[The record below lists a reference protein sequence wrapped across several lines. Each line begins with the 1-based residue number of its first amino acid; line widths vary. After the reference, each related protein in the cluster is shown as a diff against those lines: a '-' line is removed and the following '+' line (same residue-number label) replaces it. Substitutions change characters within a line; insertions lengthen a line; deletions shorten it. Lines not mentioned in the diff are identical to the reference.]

1 MKSKEAHTDIMGKR
15 RSCFSYCFFL
25 LLGSLLIDTRVFGSP
40 TINSLGYRKERGSIV
55 HDSWCSVVG
64 NSECSSCPDVG
75 ESNPVGGCLY
85 SDISRTSADGTI
97 WTRDDI
103 EADNSVHRGKFLIV
117 VDIPFPPA
125 SAVSG
130 GVYNVTGCASS
141 SSLTDASGNCG
152 TIAELGGDSIGFWLG
167 ISRNGMND
175 VGPSLF
181 VTAGNGGWGDST
193 APPSDAASIN
203 IPLPDPMIPLDGET
217 HEIAVLTDPTSGA
230 AYIQLFID
238 GVPIGKD
245 FPSGGSMRAN
255 KWEGGDQ
262 GGLGKVGNKV
272 AALTVANKQ
281 PWPFGTTG
289 RLRAWRWSSA
299 SMDLYKSS
307 NDELHLNLDCTKF
320 STLYFY
326 ASPVSSTGDF
336 LSLSAVSFNDGDG
349 QPLSYVG
356 GSAYPLT
363 HIWKK
368 TYDPCNLNNQS
379 NFAFSSRNQTVTITA
394 TSGGSST
401 QLQLPPVIVYYLG
414 AFVYVNSLI
423 DDNPSPNNCIAES
436 GLCTLRSAYYACQTL
451 AARNESTVDDPFLC
465 EVRMPDDNLY
475 LMQDD
480 LYGHTFNE
488 SMSINNLIVMY
499 RNKTTMNT
507 HYTHGSCCYS
517 CMVQGDANPHMCS
530 YVYIG

>member
-1 MKSKEAHTDIMGKR
+1 MRKKW
-15 RSCFSYCFFL
+15 SCFSYCFFL

-64 NSECSSCPDVG
+64 DSECAGCPDSGDSNG
-75 ESNPVGGCLY
+75 ETGCLY
-85 SDISRTSADGTI
+85 SDISRTSATGTV
-97 WTRDDI
+97 WSRSDI
-103 EADNSVHRGKFLIV
+103 RNHNDVRKAKFLIV

-130 GVYNVTGCASS
+130 GVYDVTGCASTHS
-141 SSLTDASGNCG
+141 STTASGNCG
-152 TIAELGGDSIGFWLG
+152 VIAELGGDGKGFWLG
-167 ISRNGMND
+167 ISRNGVKD

-181 VTAGNGGWGDST
+181 VTAGDGDWEGNT
-193 APPSDAASIN
+193 QPPNKAACVN

-217 HEIAVLTDPTSGA
+217 HEIAVLVDPTSNA
-230 AYIQLFID
+230 AYIQLFVD
-238 GVPIGKD
+238 GVLIGKD
-245 FPSGGSMRAN
+245 FPNGGSMHQD
-255 KWEGGDQ
+255 KWEGGDA
-262 GGLGKVGNKV
+262 GGLGKVSGDSV
-272 AALTVANKQ
+272 AALTVANCQ

-289 RLRAWRWSSA
+289 RLRAWKWSST

-320 STLYFY
+320 STLYYY

-336 LSLSAVSFNDGDG
+336 LSQSAVSFNDGDG
-349 QPLSYVG
+349 QSLTYVG

-368 TYDPCNLNNQS
+368 TYDPCNLKNQS
-379 NFAFSSRNQTVTITA
+379 NFVFPSRNQTVTITA

-401 QLQLPPVIVYYLG
+401 QLQLPPLIVYYLG
-414 AFVYVNSLI
+414 AFIHVNSLV
-423 DDNPSPNNCIAES
+423 DDNPSPNNCIMES
-436 GLCTLRSAYYACQTL
+436 GLCTLRSTYYACQSL
-451 AARNESTVDDPFLC
+451 AAKNESTVDDPFLC

-480 LYGHTFNE
+480 LYGNTFNK
-488 SMSINNLIVMY
+488 SLSINNLIVMY
-499 RNKTTMNT
+499 RNKTTMKT
-507 HYTHGSCCYS
+507 HYSQGSCCYS
-517 CMVQGDANPHMCS
+517 CMVQGDTNPHMCS
-530 YVYIG
+530 YVYIGQESPEP